1 MAFDYQ
7 PGDSL
12 FHKLDPRT
20 KFTVFALVVL
30 IAISIWDPIMLGLLA
45 LFVYSWAIVSGIGK
59 RANSVVKQM
68 LPIFIF
74 GYLVNIA
81 FAIVPEP
88 PLFYLIPAWQWFP
101 ISYGR
106 LVFAAGVLGR
116 IVSIFLSI
124 WIILVLTPITS
135 LILAL
140 VKLKMPSEMAMGI
153 GIGMATVP
161 AFIREGKTIM
171 EAQKARAHKT
181 DYKNPVKKL
190 MAVMPIVIPLIWATL
205 RRSQFIAVSIQARAF
220 GYDIR
225 GRTYRSELKMQRT
238 DWIFIA
244 FFAALFVAVRIV
256 HAYYPFYVSYEFTY
270 SLLKS
275 LLHT

>member
-1 MAFDYQ
+1 MSFDYE

-12 FHKLDPRT
+12 FHRLDPRT
-20 KFTVFALVVL
+20 KFTIFAFVAL

-45 LFVYSWAIVSGIGK
+45 LFVYSWAIVSGIGR
-59 RANSVVKQM
+59 RANKVVKKF
-68 LPIFIF
+68 LPIFVF

-81 FAIVPEP
+81 FAYVPED
-88 PLFYLIPAWQWFP
+88 PLFFLIPAWQFFP

-106 LVFAAGVLGR
+106 LVYAAGVLGR

-140 VKLKMPSEMAMGI
+140 VKMKTPSEIAMGI

-171 EAQKARAHKT
+171 EAQKARAHRT
-181 DYKNPVKKL
+181 DYTNPAKKL
-190 MAVMPIVIPLIWATL
+190 MAVIPIVIPLIWATL
-205 RRSQFIAVSIQARAF
+205 KRSQSIAVSIQARAF
-220 GYDIR
+220 GYNIR
-225 GRTYRSELKMQRT
+225 DRTYRTELKMQRT
-238 DWIFIA
+238 DWLFVA
-244 FFAALFVAVRIV
+244 FFAALFALVRIV
-256 HAYYPFYVSYEFTY
+256 NAYYPFYVSYEFTY
-270 SLLKS
+270 SLLKAIF
-275 LLHT
+275 HI

>member
-1 MAFDYQ
+1 
-7 PGDSL
+7 
-12 FHKLDPRT
+12 
-20 KFTVFALVVL
+20 
-30 IAISIWDPIMLGLLA
+30 
-45 LFVYSWAIVSGIGK
+45 
-59 RANSVVKQM
+59 
-68 LPIFIF
+68 
-74 GYLVNIA
+74 
-81 FAIVPEP
+81 
-88 PLFYLIPAWQWFP
+88 
-101 ISYGR
+101 
-106 LVFAAGVLGR
+106 
-116 IVSIFLSI
+116 
-124 WIILVLTPITS
+124 
-135 LILAL
+135 
-140 VKLKMPSEMAMGI
+140 
-153 GIGMATVP
+153 
-161 AFIREGKTIM
+161 M